1 MYTQDE
7 LETKI
12 RALDTE
18 ISQGIKSVT
27 TDGTSTTVDLD
38 AKRKE
43 RDRYVKMLP
52 AASAASDKSR
62 RPATARINLW
72 GG

>member
-7 LETKI
+7 LETKV

-43 RDRYVKMLP
+43 RDRYLQMLQ
-52 AASAASDKSR
+52 SHKSR

>member
-1 MYTQDE
+1 MYTQHE
-7 LETKI
+7 LETKV

-43 RDRYVKMLP
+43 RDRYLQMLQ
-52 AASAASDKSR
+52 SQKSR

>member
-7 LETKI
+7 LETKV

-43 RDRYVKMLP
+43 RDRYLHMLQ
-52 AASAASDKSR
+52 SQRSR

>member
-1 MYTQDE
+1 MYTQEE

-18 ISQGIKSVT
+18 IAQGIKSVT

-38 AKRKE
+38 AKRSE
-43 RDRYVKMLP
+43 RDRYLQMLQ
-52 AASAASDKSR
+52 SHRSR
-62 RPATARINLW
+62 RPATARINIW

>member
-27 TDGTSTTVDLD
+27 TDGTSTQVDLE

-43 RDRYVKMLP
+43 RDRYMQMLQSHR
-52 AASAASDKSR
+52 AR